1 MEMSKSGFVISPGM
15 AAVHHKMA
23 LHWSYL
29 LLNVISKDESIT
41 EHLKIRYGLIV

>member
-1 MEMSKSGFVISPGM
+1 MEMSKSGFVVSPGVS
-15 AAVHHKMA
+15 AVHHKMS

-41 EHLKIRYGLIV
+41 